1 MNVEEIKRQIDS
13 KKALIKK
20 LEKEIQE
27 LEKNLYGEKDNENLK
42 NLSLD
47 EKVSIFMDYFKGRDD
62 VYPYLSIN
70 KDNKYYQLACKNEWV
85 MK

>member
-13 KKALIKK
+13 KKTLIKK

-70 KDNKYYQLACKNEWV
+70 KDNKYYQPACKNEWV

>member
-1 MNVEEIKRQIDS
+1 MSVEDIKRQIYS
-13 KKALIKK
+13 KRALIKK
-20 LEKEIQE
+20 LENEIQA
-27 LEKNLYGEKDNENLK
+27 LEKHLDEEKENENLK